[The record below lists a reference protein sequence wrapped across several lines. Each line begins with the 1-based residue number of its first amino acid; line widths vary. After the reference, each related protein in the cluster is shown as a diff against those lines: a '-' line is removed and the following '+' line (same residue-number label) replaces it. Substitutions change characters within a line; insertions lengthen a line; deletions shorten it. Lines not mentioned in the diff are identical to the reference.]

1 MSKSPSSPNPTSLL
15 PYSFLHT
22 DNMVVNMHEL
32 IAVGTEGESDRAVLV
47 FKDGHKLYVTEAAKA
62 ELINAIKVS

>member
-1 MSKSPSSPNPTSLL
+1 
-15 PYSFLHT
+15 
-22 DNMVVNMHEL
+22 MHEL